1 MLDLKTQG
9 VFSWNELLTSDV
21 EGAKKFYSE
30 LIGWTME
37 DMPSPG
43 GTYTVMKVDSEQVG
57 GMMQMPEQAGQ
68 SPSMWGAYISVD
80 DVDGIA
86 ARCESLGGKILSP
99 PMDIEGVGRF
109 AVLQDPQGAVFSIL
123 KSTESEG

>member
-21 EGAKKFYSE
+21 EAAKKFYTE
-30 LIGWTME
+30 LIGWATE

-43 GTYTVMKVDSEQVG
+43 GTYTILKIDGEQVG
-57 GMMQMPEQAGQ
+57 GMMAMPPGQ
-68 SPSMWGAYISVD
+68 PMQGPPMWGAYISVD

-86 ARCESLGGKILSP
+86 AKCESLGGKILAP

-123 KSTESEG
+123 KSS